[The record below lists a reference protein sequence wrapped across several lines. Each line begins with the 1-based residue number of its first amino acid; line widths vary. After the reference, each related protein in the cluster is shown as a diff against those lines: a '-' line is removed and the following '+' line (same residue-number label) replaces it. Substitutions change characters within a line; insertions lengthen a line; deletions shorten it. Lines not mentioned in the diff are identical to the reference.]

1 MNDLVKLLNDLNQG
15 DKIEYSDYSQL
26 MFLVQQVENENNNM
40 KTENEK
46 LKCDIYNTEANLQ
59 LITIEYEKENA
70 ELNKKIRR
78 YEEML
83 GSIFEAG
90 NMIMQEKSKY
100 EELRRV

>member
-1 MNDLVKLLNDLNQG
+1 MNELIELLNDLNQG

-46 LKCDIYNTEANLQ
+46 LKCDLYNTDANLQ
-59 LITIEYEKENA
+59 HITIEYEKENA

-83 GSIFEAG
+83 GSMFAAG

-100 EELRRV
+100 EELRTM